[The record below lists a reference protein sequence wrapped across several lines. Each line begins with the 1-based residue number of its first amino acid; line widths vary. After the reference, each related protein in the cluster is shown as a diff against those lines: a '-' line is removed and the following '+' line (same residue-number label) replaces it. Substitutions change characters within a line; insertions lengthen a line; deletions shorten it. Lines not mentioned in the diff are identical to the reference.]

1 MSSDVVDPIR
11 FAYFDWLYH
20 QSFEVNDIRSPK
32 SYFFLC
38 SALHEVIFKPLIPND
53 DNRAADGIN
62 LREAFARSLRTP
74 SNRAIMN
81 NLLSMGDATIFEMMT
96 ALAKRADYIVSYG
109 PEDWFMRFLINLNI
123 NRSSDPRWS
132 PTFERKTAA
141 ILEVLNERRYA
152 PNGKG
157 GLFPLDRP
165 RRDQREVEIWYQM
178 QAFIEEN
185 CVE

>member
-1 MSSDVVDPIR
+1 MSSDVEDPVR

-20 QSFEVNDIRSPK
+20 QSFEVNDMRSPR
-32 SYFFLC
+32 SYYTLC
-38 SALHEVIFKPLIPND
+38 ARMHNVIFKPLVPND

-74 SNRAIMN
+74 SHKAVRD
-81 NLLSMGDATIFEMMT
+81 NLLSMGDASIFEMMT

-109 PEDWFMRFLINLNI
+109 PEDWFMRFLINLDV
-123 NRSSDPRWS
+123 NRWNDPRWR
-132 PTFERKTAA
+132 PMMERKLAA

-157 GLFPLDRP
+157 GLFPLDNP

-185 CVE
+185 C